1 MDIGVLTLL
10 STLLSTLSA
19 LPVKYDQRQDG
30 DLNVQAHLDN
40 FVIVL
45 IPNNGALSLLDFI
58 QLKKDVNRHESKDT
72 SEIDKYVPP
81 TTAMKSTSPNF
92 PAGTSPYKVDLDK
105 QAVGEM
111 ASVGEEV
118 LIAQSAPVTL
128 SKVSTKKESPTTDSS
143 NEMTSTQAS
152 VEVPAEETKAAD
164 QMVSSDKTGIVF
176 GKTES
181 SAVKKDESNKND
193 EVTVEKSEEITK
205 IVSKSQKQDISPKA
219 IDFAIDVPASLP
231 RKPSEEEIPSIGFFP
246 TPVRSS
252 KIPASKL
259 ETGDV
264 EAEKLKRLRSGLEEQ
279 CGDCHRSKSRYVAL
293 QLTVLHFLRMVQLNT
308 YSRIQNTG
316 ELVPGSQ
323 YAIFS

>member
-1 MDIGVLTLL
+1 MDIGLLTLL
-10 STLLSTLSA
+10 SALLSTLSA

-58 QLKKDVNRHESKDT
+58 QLKKDANRHDSKDT
-72 SEIDKYVPP
+72 SVIDKYVPP

-128 SKVSTKKESPTTDSS
+128 SKVSTKKESPTPASS
-143 NEMTSTQAS
+143 DEITSTQAP
-152 VEVPAEETKAAD
+152 VEVPVEETKAAD
-164 QMVSSDKTGIVF
+164 QMVSSNKTGIAF
-176 GKTES
+176 GKTDS
-181 SAVKKDESNKND
+181 AAVKKDQSDEND
-193 EVTVEKSEEITK
+193 EVKGEKSEEIPT
-205 IVSKSQKQDISPKA
+205 IDSKSRKQEISPKV
-219 IDFAIDVPASLP
+219 IDFTVEVPASLP
-231 RKPSEEEIPSIGFFP
+231 RKTSEEDIPSIGFFP

-252 KIPASKL
+252 KIPASRL
-259 ETGDV
+259 ESGDA
-264 EAEKLKRLRSGLEEQ
+264 EAEKLKRLRSGLEEH
-279 CGDCHRSKSRYVAL
+279 CGDCHRSKSRYVTL
-293 QLTVLHFLRMVQLNT
+293 RLTVLYFLRMVHINT

-316 ELVPGSQ
+316 E
-323 YAIFS
+323 

>member
-1 MDIGVLTLL
+1 MDISLLTLL
-10 STLLSTLSA
+10 SALLTTLSA
-19 LPVKYDQRQDG
+19 VPVKYDQRQDG

-58 QLKKDVNRHESKDT
+58 QLKKDANRHDSKDT

-128 SKVSTKKESPTTDSS
+128 SKGSTKKESPTPASS
-143 NEMTSTQAS
+143 DGITSTQAS
-152 VEVPAEETKAAD
+152 VEVPVEETKTAD
-164 QMVSSDKTGIVF
+164 QMVSSDKTD
-176 GKTES
+176 S
-181 SAVKKDESNKND
+181 AAVKKDQSDKKD
-193 EVTVEKSEEITK
+193 ELKVEKSEEIPT
-205 IVSKSQKQDISPKA
+205 IDSKSQKQEISPKA
-219 IDFAIDVPASLP
+219 IDFAVEVPAYLP
-231 RKPSEEEIPSIGFFP
+231 RKTSEEEIPSIGFFP

-252 KIPASKL
+252 KIPASRL
-259 ETGDV
+259 ESGDV
-264 EAEKLKRLRSGLEEQ
+264 EAEKLKLLRSGLEEQ
-279 CGDCHRSKSRYVAL
+279 CGDCHRSKSRSGQFFQQDSQRL
-293 QLTVLHFLRMVQLNT
+293 QLLRFGLSPAVD
-308 YSRIQNTG
+308 
-316 ELVPGSQ
+316 
-323 YAIFS
+323 

>member
-1 MDIGVLTLL
+1 MDISLLTLL
-10 STLLSTLSA
+10 SALLTTLSA
-19 LPVKYDQRQDG
+19 VPVKYDQRQDG

-58 QLKKDVNRHESKDT
+58 QLKKDANRHDSKDT

-81 TTAMKSTSPNF
+81 TTAVKSTSPNF

-128 SKVSTKKESPTTDSS
+128 SKVSTKKESPTPASS
-143 NEMTSTQAS
+143 DEITSTQAS
-152 VEVPAEETKAAD
+152 VEVHVEETKTAD
-164 QMVSSDKTGIVF
+164 QKVSSDKTD
-176 GKTES
+176 S
-181 SAVKKDESNKND
+181 AAVKKDQSDKND
-193 EVTVEKSEEITK
+193 EVKVEKSEEIPTTD
-205 IVSKSQKQDISPKA
+205 SKSQKQEISPKA
-219 IDFAIDVPASLP
+219 IDFAVEVPASLP
-231 RKPSEEEIPSIGFFP
+231 RKKSEEEIPSIGFFP

-252 KIPASKL
+252 KIPASRL
-259 ETGDV
+259 ESGDV
-264 EAEKLKRLRSGLEEQ
+264 EAEKLKLLRSGLEEQ
-279 CGDCHRSKSRYVAL
+279 CGNCHRSKSRYVTLRLAVSYF
-293 QLTVLHFLRMVQLNT
+293 LTMAHIHT

-316 ELVPGSQ
+316 ELVSGSQ
-323 YAIFS
+323 

>member
-10 STLLSTLSA
+10 SALLSTLSA

-58 QLKKDVNRHESKDT
+58 QLKKDVNRHDSKDT
-72 SEIDKYVPP
+72 SEIEKYVPP

-128 SKVSTKKESPTTDSS
+128 SKGSTKKESPTPTSS
-143 NEMTSTQAS
+143 DEITSTQAS
-152 VEVPAEETKAAD
+152 VEVPVEETKTAD
-164 QMVSSDKTGIVF
+164 QMVSTDKTGIVF
-176 GKTES
+176 GKTDS
-181 SAVKKDESNKND
+181 PAVKKDESDKND
-193 EVTVEKSEEITK
+193 EVKVEKSGEIPT
-205 IVSKSQKQDISPKA
+205 IDSKSQKQEILPRA
-219 IDFAIDVPASLP
+219 IDFAVDVPASLP
-231 RKPSEEEIPSIGFFP
+231 RKTSEEEIPSIGFFP
-246 TPVRSS
+246 TPVKSS
-252 KIPASKL
+252 KIPASRL

-279 CGDCHRSKSRYVAL
+279 CGDCHRSKSRYVTL
-293 QLTVLHFLRMVQLNT
+293 QLTVLYFLRMVHIKT
-308 YSRIQNTG
+308 YRRIQNTG
-316 ELVPGSQ
+316 ELVSGSQ
-323 YAIFS
+323 

>member
-10 STLLSTLSA
+10 SALLSTLSA

-58 QLKKDVNRHESKDT
+58 HMKKDANRHESKDT

-92 PAGTSPYKVDLDK
+92 PAGKSPYKVDLDK

-118 LIAQSAPVTL
+118 LIAQSAPVIL
-128 SKVSTKKESPTTDSS
+128 SKGSTKKESPTASS
-143 NEMTSTQAS
+143 DEMTSTQAS
-152 VEVPAEETKAAD
+152 VEVPVEETKAAD
-164 QMVSSDKTGIVF
+164 QMVSADKTSIVF
-176 GKTES
+176 GKTDS
-181 SAVKKDESNKND
+181 PAVKKDGSDKHD
-193 EVTVEKSEEITK
+193 EVKVEKSEEIPT
-205 IVSKSQKQDISPKA
+205 IVSKPQKQEILPKA
-219 IDFAIDVPASLP
+219 IDFAVDVPASLP
-231 RKPSEEEIPSIGFFP
+231 RKTSEEEIPSIGFFP

-252 KIPASKL
+252 KIPASRL
-259 ETGDV
+259 DTGDV
-264 EAEKLKRLRSGLEEQ
+264 EAEKLKRLRSGMEEQ
-279 CGDCHRSKSRYVAL
+279 CGDCNRSKSRYVTL
-293 QLTVLHFLRMVQLNT
+293 QLTVLYFLRMVHIN
-308 YSRIQNTG
+308 
-316 ELVPGSQ
+316 P
-323 YAIFS
+323 

>member
-10 STLLSTLSA
+10 SALLSTLSA
-19 LPVKYDQRQDG
+19 LPVKYDQRQEG

-58 QLKKDVNRHESKDT
+58 QLKKDANRHESKNP
-72 SEIDKYVPP
+72 SESDKYVPP

-128 SKVSTKKESPTTDSS
+128 SKGSTKKESPTTASS
-143 NEMTSTQAS
+143 DEMTSTQAS
-152 VEVPAEETKAAD
+152 VEVPVEQTKAAD
-164 QMVSSDKTGIVF
+164 QMISSDKTSIVF
-176 GKTES
+176 GKTDS
-181 SAVKKDESNKND
+181 PAVKKDESDKND
-193 EVTVEKSEEITK
+193 EVKVEKSEQIPT
-205 IVSKSQKQDISPKA
+205 IVSKSQKQGILPKA
-219 IDFAIDVPASLP
+219 IDFSVEVSASLP
-231 RKPSEEEIPSIGFFP
+231 RKTPEEEIPSIGFFP
-246 TPVRSS
+246 APVRSS
-252 KIPASKL
+252 KIPASGL

-264 EAEKLKRLRSGLEEQ
+264 EAEKLKRLRSGLEEE
-279 CGDCHRSKSRYVAL
+279 CGDCHRSKSRYVTL
-293 QLTVLHFLRMVQLNT
+293 QLTVLYFLRTVHINT

-323 YAIFS
+323 